1 MEEGLGEKPVVGGP
15 RRRLVSMQECTQARG
30 SEICL
35 PGRNSQ
41 GPCNSQGLIIW
52 KEGRRKGE
60 EGKKEGTKEGRK
72 KKSCF
77 QKVKLFSSKSAVR
90 GSGC

>member
-1 MEEGLGEKPVVGGP
+1 MEEGLGEKHVVGGP

-60 EGKKEGTKEGRK
+60 EGRKGGRGRKEGRNEGRK
-72 KKSCF
+72 EKE
-77 QKVKLFSSKSAVR
+77 KLFSESQAFFQ
-90 GSGC
+90 